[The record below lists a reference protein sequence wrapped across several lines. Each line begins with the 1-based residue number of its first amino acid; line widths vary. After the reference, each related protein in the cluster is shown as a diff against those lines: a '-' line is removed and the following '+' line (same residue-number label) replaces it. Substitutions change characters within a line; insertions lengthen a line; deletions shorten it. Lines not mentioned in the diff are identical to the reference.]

1 VSPRTRAGRA
11 ATTASGRPAAIPGS
25 GAVADQH
32 APWDAVGLTQQE
44 YRRIAR
50 ALGRAPAPLELGML
64 GAMWSEHCSYKSSKV
79 HLRRLPTDGDAVL
92 VGPGENAGVLALP
105 EGWAVA
111 IRVESHNHPSAVEPF
126 QGAATGVGGIL
137 RDIFATGA
145 RPCAVLDG
153 LCFGPPA
160 EERARALLRGVV
172 EGIAHYGNSIG
183 VPTVGGCTSFGPAY
197 RDNPL
202 VNVMAAG
209 WLRADAILHGRA
221 SGPGNP
227 LLLVGNRTGRDG
239 IHGAS
244 LLASRS
250 FAGSPADMRPA
261 VQVGDPFVGKLLLE
275 SCLELAERGLLLG
288 CNDLGAA
295 GLTSASAEAAGRGGM
310 GVELDLDAVPRR
322 EEGMSPYEVMLSES
336 QERMLLVVD
345 AADEAA
351 AVAVCR
357 RWGCEVARVGRVTA
371 DGRIRVR
378 AGGEVVA
385 DMPVSLLTAA
395 APRYRRP
402 ARRPAAPVR
411 ARIAD
416 ADVTDAGG
424 WLRRLLASPNV
435 CSRRWIYRQY
445 DHQVQT
451 ATVVLPGQGDA
462 AVLWRKGTGFGVALA
477 LDGSGRLTRLD
488 PYGGAAL
495 AVCEAARNVACA
507 GGRPLGLTNCLNWG
521 SPEDPATMG
530 SFVAAVAGMARA
542 ARALGIPVTGG
553 NVSFYNETRDRP
565 VDPTPLVGVAGLVAD
580 VDRRRGSGFPEPG
593 LTVAL
598 LGPAAGRLDG
608 SEYQVLRWGEP
619 SGAPA
624 RPDFHL
630 ERGLL
635 RVLAQASL
643 RSAHDCAE
651 GGLLVC
657 LAECVLTGAAGAAVR
672 LPRPRGR
679 LDELLFGEA
688 PGRVVVSTE
697 DYAGLSALCREA
709 GVPVRRLGVTT
720 AARELAAEG
729 LGTWPLREE
738 GGLEAWLG

>member
-1 VSPRTRAGRA
+1 VSGGSEAVRA
-11 ATTASGRPAAIPGS
+11 ASAA
-25 GAVADQH
+25 ALADKP
-32 APWDAVGLTQQE
+32 APWDAVGLTRQE
-44 YRRIAR
+44 YRAIAR
-50 ALGRAPAPLELGML
+50 ALGRDPSPLELGML

-79 HLRRLPTDGDAVL
+79 HLRRLPSTGEAVL
-92 VGPGENAGVLALP
+92 LGPGENAGVLALP

-153 LCFGPPA
+153 LCFGPP
-160 EERARALLRGVV
+160 EEGRPRALLRGVV

-183 VPTVGGCTSFGPAY
+183 VPTVGGSTSFAPGY

-209 WLRADAILHGRA
+209 WLRSDAILHGRA

-227 LLLVGNRTGRDG
+227 VLLIGNRTGRDG

-250 FAGSPADMRPA
+250 FAEDPAGMRPA

-275 SCLELAERGLLLG
+275 ACLELAERQLLLG

-295 GLTSASAEAAGRGGM
+295 GLTSAASEAAGRGGM
-310 GVELDLDAVPRR
+310 GIELDLDAVPRR
-322 EEGMSPYEVMLSES
+322 EEGMNPYEVMLSES

-345 AADEAA
+345 ASDEAA
-351 AVAVCR
+351 AVKVCE
-357 RWGCEVARVGRVTA
+357 RWGCDVARVGRVTG
-371 DGRIRVR
+371 DGRIRVWDHG
-378 AGGEVVA
+378 AVVA
-385 DMPVSLLTAA
+385 DMPVELVTAE

-402 ARRPAAPVR
+402 ARRPAPPVR
-411 ARIAD
+411 AR
-416 ADVTDAGG
+416 AGEDLAEVG
-424 WLRRLLASPNV
+424 DWLQGLLSSPNI

-530 SFVAAVAGMARA
+530 TFAAAIDGMAHA
-542 ARALGIPVTGG
+542 AKALGIPVTGG
-553 NVSFYNETRDRP
+553 NVSFYNETSGRP
-565 VDPTPLVGVAGLVAD
+565 VDPTPMVGVAGLLAD
-580 VDRRRGSGFPEPG
+580 VDRRRGSGFPAPR

-598 LGPAAGRLDG
+598 LGPLAGRLDG
-608 SEYQVLRWGEP
+608 SEYQVLRWGAP
-619 SGAPA
+619 SGAPR
-624 RPDFHL
+624 RPDFSL

-635 RVLAQASL
+635 RVLSEAPL

-657 LAECVLTGAAGAAVR
+657 LAECVLTGRAGARVR

-688 PGRVVVSTE
+688 PGRVVVATD
-697 DYAGLSALCREA
+697 DYAALRSLCRAA
-709 GVPVRRLGVTT
+709 GVPLRRLGETT
-720 AARELAAEG
+720 AERSLVAEG
-729 LGTWPLREE
+729 LGAWTLQSER
-738 GGLEAWLG
+738 GLEAWLD

>member
-1 VSPRTRAGRA
+1 MSGRTKAVRA
-11 ATTASGRPAAIPGS
+11 ATAN
-25 GAVADQH
+25 AVADNP

-44 YRRIAR
+44 YRSIAA

-64 GAMWSEHCSYKSSKV
+64 GAMWSEHCSYKSSRV
-79 HLRRLPTDGDAVL
+79 HLRRLPTTGDAVL

-153 LCFGPPA
+153 LCFGPP
-160 EERARALLRGVV
+160 EQVRARHLLRGVV

-183 VPTVGGCTSFGPAY
+183 VPTVGGATAFAPGY

-209 WLRADAILHGRA
+209 WLRADAIQHGRA

-227 LLLVGNRTGRDG
+227 VLLIGNRTGRDG

-250 FAGSPADMRPA
+250 FAEDPAGLRPA

-275 SCLELAERGLLLG
+275 ACAELAERGLLVG

-295 GLTSASAEAAGRGGM
+295 GLTSAASEAAGRGGM
-310 GVELDLDAVPRR
+310 GIELDLGAVPLR
-322 EEGMSPYEVMLSES
+322 EQNMDPYEIMLSES
-336 QERMLLVVD
+336 QERMLVVVD
-345 AADEAA
+345 AADERA
-351 AVAVCR
+351 AVAVCE
-357 RWGCEVARVGRVTA
+357 RWGCELARVGHVTD
-371 DGRIRVR
+371 DGRIRIR
-378 AGGEVVA
+378 ASGTVVA
-385 DMPVSLLTAA
+385 DMPVALLTSA

-402 ARRPAAPVR
+402 ARRPAAPAR
-411 ARIAD
+411 ARPPDRDLTAVD
-416 ADVTDAGG
+416 D
-424 WLRRLLASPNV
+424 WLERLLAAPNI

-451 ATVVLPGQGDA
+451 ATAVLPGQGDA

-477 LDGSGRLTRLD
+477 LDGSGRLCRLD

-530 SFVAAVAGMARA
+530 TFAAAIDGMARA
-542 ARALGIPVTGG
+542 ARALAIPVTGG
-553 NVSFYNETRDRP
+553 NVSFYNETSGRP

-580 VDRRRGSGFPEPG
+580 IGRRRGSGFPEAG
-593 LTVAL
+593 LAVAL

-608 SEYQVLRWGEP
+608 SEYQVQRWGAP

-624 RPDFHL
+624 RPVFAL

-635 RVLAQASL
+635 RVLAEADL

-657 LAECVLTGAAGAAVR
+657 LAECVLTGAAGARVR
-672 LPRPRGR
+672 LPKPRGR

-688 PGRVVVSTE
+688 PGRVVVST
-697 DYAGLSALCREA
+697 DNYGALARLCRAA
-709 GVPVRRLGVTT
+709 GVPCRKLGVT
-720 AARELAAEG
+720 ADGRDLVAEG
-729 LGTWPLREE
+729 LGTWSLRDER
-738 GGLEAWLG
+738 GLEPWLA

>member
-1 VSPRTRAGRA
+1 MTGRRGAVRA
-11 ATTASGRPAAIPGS
+11 ATPVG
-25 GAVADQH
+25 VADNP
-32 APWDAVGLTQQE
+32 APWDAVGLTRQE
-44 YRRIAR
+44 YRSIAA
-50 ALGRAPAPLELGML
+50 ALGRAPSPLELGML
-64 GAMWSEHCSYKSSKV
+64 GAMWSEHCSYKSSRV
-79 HLRRLPTDGDAVL
+79 HLRRLPTEGDAVL

-105 EGWAVA
+105 GGWAVA

-153 LCFGPPA
+153 LCFAPPD
-160 EERARALLRGVV
+160 EGRARHLLRGVV

-183 VPTVGGCTSFGPAY
+183 VPTVGGATAFLPGY

-227 LLLVGNRTGRDG
+227 VLLIGNRTGRDG

-250 FAGSPADMRPA
+250 FAEDPAGLRPA

-275 SCLELAERGLLLG
+275 SCLELAASGLLLG

-295 GLTSASAEAAGRGGM
+295 GLTSAASEAAGRGGM
-310 GVELDLDAVPRR
+310 GIELDLDAVPRR
-322 EEGMSPYEVMLSES
+322 EEGMNPYEVMLSES
-336 QERMLLVVD
+336 QERMLLVVE
-345 AADEAA
+345 AADEAKA
-351 AVAVCR
+351 IAVCE
-357 RWGCEVARVGRVTA
+357 RWGCDVARVGRVTA

-378 AGGEVVA
+378 DHGELVA
-385 DMPVSLLTAA
+385 DMPVALLTSA

-402 ARRPAAPVR
+402 ARRPLVP
-411 ARIAD
+411 ARSSPGEDLPAVGD
-416 ADVTDAGG
+416 
-424 WLRRLLASPNV
+424 WLARLLAAPNI
-435 CSRRWIYRQY
+435 CSRRWVYRQY

-451 ATVVLPGQGDA
+451 ATAVLPGQGDA
-462 AVLWRKGTGFGVALA
+462 AVLWRKGTEFGVALA

-488 PYGGAAL
+488 PYAGAAL

-530 SFVAAVAGMARA
+530 TFVAAIDGMARA

-553 NVSFYNETRDRP
+553 NVSFYNETSGRP
-565 VDPTPLVGVAGLVAD
+565 VDPTPMVGVAGLVAD
-580 VDRRRGSGFPEPG
+580 IGLRRGSGFPATG
-593 LTVAL
+593 LAVAM

-608 SEYQVLRWGEP
+608 SEYQALRWGAA
-619 SGAPA
+619 SGAPQ
-624 RPDFHL
+624 RPDFAL

-635 RVLAQASL
+635 RVLAEADL

-657 LAECVLTGAAGAAVR
+657 LAECVLAGTAGAAVR
-672 LPRPRGR
+672 LPKPRGR

-688 PGRVVVSTE
+688 PGRVVVST
-697 DYAGLSALCREA
+697 DNYPALAALCREA
-709 GVPVRRLGVTT
+709 GVPCRKLGVTT
-720 AARELAAEG
+720 DGRDLVAEG
-729 LGTWPLREE
+729 LGTWPLRDER
-738 GGLEAWLG
+738 GLEPWLG

>member
-1 VSPRTRAGRA
+1 MS
-11 ATTASGRPAAIPGS
+11 ATALDS
-25 GAVADQH
+25 
-32 APWDAVGLTQQE
+32 APWEAVGLTEGE

-50 ALGRAPAPLELGML
+50 ALGRDPSPLELGML

-79 HLRRLPTDGDAVL
+79 HLRRLPTSGDAVL

-153 LCFGPPA
+153 LCFAPP
-160 EERARALLRGVV
+160 EEGRARALLRGVV

-183 VPTVGGCTSFGPAY
+183 VPTVGGGAAFAPSY

-209 WLRADAILHGRA
+209 WLRAEGILHGLA

-227 LLLVGNRTGRDG
+227 VLLIGNRTGRDG

-250 FAGSPADMRPA
+250 FAEDPAGMRPA

-275 SCLELAERGLLLG
+275 SCLELAERKLLLG

-295 GLTSASAEAAGRGGM
+295 GLTSASSEAAGRGGM
-310 GVELDLDAVPRR
+310 GIDLDLDAVPRR
-322 EEGMSPYEVMLSES
+322 EAGMNPYEVMLSES

-345 AADEAA
+345 AANEPA
-351 AVAVCR
+351 AVAVCE
-357 RWGCEVARVGRVTA
+357 RWGCDVARVGTVTA

-378 AGGEVVA
+378 DHGSVVA
-385 DMPVSLLTAA
+385 DLPVSLLTSA
-395 APRYRRP
+395 APKYRRP
-402 ARRPAAPVR
+402 ALRPAAPAR
-411 ARIAD
+411 APLEGDLAAVGD
-416 ADVTDAGG
+416 
-424 WLRRLLASPNV
+424 WLDRLLASPNI
-435 CSRRWIYRQY
+435 CSRRWIFRQY

-451 ATVVLPGQGDA
+451 ATAVLPGQGDA
-462 AVLWRKGTGFGVALA
+462 AVLWRKGTDFGVALA
-477 LDGSGRLTRLD
+477 LDGSGRLARLD

-530 SFVAAVAGMARA
+530 TFAAAIDGMGRA
-542 ARALGIPVTGG
+542 ARALDIPVTGG
-553 NVSFYNETRDRP
+553 NVSFYNETSGRP
-565 VDPTPLVGVAGLVAD
+565 VDPTPAVGVAGLVANIG
-580 VDRRRGSGFPEPG
+580 RRRGSGFPAAG
-593 LTVAL
+593 LAVAL
-598 LGPAAGRLDG
+598 LGRPAGRVDG
-608 SEYQVLRWGEP
+608 SEYQVLRWGAP
-619 SGAPA
+619 AGAPQ
-624 RPDFHL
+624 RPDFKL

-635 RVLAQASL
+635 RVLVAADL

-657 LAECVLTGAAGAAVR
+657 LAECVLTGAAGARVR
-672 LPRPRGR
+672 LPKPRGR

-688 PGRVVVSTE
+688 PGRVIVSTD
-697 DYAGLSALCREA
+697 DYPALAALCRET
-709 GVPVRRLGVTT
+709 GVPCRRLGATLQE
-720 AARELAAEG
+720 RELAADG
-729 LGTWPLREE
+729 LGTWSLREE
-738 GGLEAWLG
+738 RGLETWLS